1 MRVRESERSGDE
13 MRAGRRIGRGT
24 VVGALLALSVLQV
37 ELVSVRDDARLAR
50 ARQPDHEDGDAR
62 LDEVAVAHKM
72 QRAVREGA
80 HAGEAVGV
88 AAPNGRFASEPE
100 WKRRPREEQSERG
113 CGSHY
118 EGSYVRRS
126 SAILPSEVPDK

>member
-1 MRVRESERSGDE
+1 MRESERSGDE
-13 MRAGRRIGRGT
+13 KRAGRRRGH
-24 VVGALLALSVLQV
+24 VAAAGALLALSVLQV

-80 HAGEAVGV
+80 HAGEAVDV
-88 AAPNGRFASEPE
+88 AAPVRPVASEPE
-100 WKRRPREEQSERG
+100 RKRRPREEQCEKG
-113 CGSHY
+113 CGSHF
-118 EGSYVRRS
+118 
-126 SAILPSEVPDK
+126 I